1 MSIISRLLDF
11 WWPSSR
17 DDDWMVMMM
26 MRESSRKKGESQRKS
41 RSSIYVLDTPHTT
54 DDVKIKVMRRS
65 FLWSYN
71 ATLTRVCDKDLASK
85 RERWIRVRV
94 KETAQSGRKETAFDL
109 RDSDSFLRPSRPR
122 EYDQTLSVGSSGS
135 VNRLPQISDH
145 PIKKSTNHLQ
155 SRSRLIFS
163 EDRMMKLYLT
173 AWYVNPHL
181 YSNTQRP
188 KKNQ

>member
-1 MSIISRLLDF
+1 
-11 WWPSSR
+11 
-17 DDDWMVMMM
+17 MVMMM

-94 KETAQSGRKETAFDL
+94 KETAQSGRFLHSAYIFKELT
-109 RDSDSFLRPSRPR
+109 FL
-122 EYDQTLSVGSSGS
+122 V
-135 VNRLPQISDH
+135 
-145 PIKKSTNHLQ
+145 PILHAHNVVVIFLFTTN
-155 SRSRLIFS
+155 
-163 EDRMMKLYLT
+163 
-173 AWYVNPHL
+173 
-181 YSNTQRP
+181 
-188 KKNQ
+188 